1 MSSLAFTC
9 DIRQHSFFTAE
20 EKFADFENGVENGL
34 ELDNLRSISDV
45 DLGERFAQ
53 SPEADRSNR
62 CFYSRKR
69 ASEEIEKKEHLEVL
83 NHLIRSADRTGASLS
98 Q

>member
-1 MSSLAFTC
+1 MFEVHESTYSLS
-9 DIRQHSFFTAE
+9 RAE

-53 SPEADRSNR
+53 SPEAERSFR
-62 CFYSRKR
+62 CFYSRER

-98 Q
+98 K